1 MKTAAQRKQEGQ
13 PIASG
18 RFLRISDVVATVG
31 LSRATIYRMIASGDF
46 PKQVRLTAQCSGWWQ
61 ASVDEWTRARLLAAQ
76 DAA

>member
-13 PIASG
+13 PSASG

-76 DAA
+76 GAA